1 MSDIQVVA
9 PIVSPA
15 TNPLVTASNDR
26 TAILGPGFNAL
37 FYKECLRF
45 WKVAFQ
51 TVVAPVVTTL
61 LYLLIFSHVLNEHVK
76 VYDGK
81 VAYTAF
87 LVPGLIMMS
96 VLQNSFANSSSSM
109 IQSKMMRSLIFVL
122 LPPITS
128 LEIFCAYV
136 FGAMVR
142 GLCVGF
148 GVWLVTL
155 PFVPFNA
162 LLPDHPFWV
171 IAFAIG
177 GSAIM
182 GILGLIAGIW
192 SEKFDHLAVFQNF
205 IIMPLT
211 FLSGVFYSIHSLP
224 AFWQTISHFN
234 PFFYMI
240 DGFRHG
246 FFGVSDVS
254 PWVSLGVVAT
264 FVALLAGVAMKM
276 LASGYKLRQ

>member
-1 MSDIQVVA
+1 MSDVA
-9 PIVSPA
+9 TRLTSSVTQPQSVTNHSPFA
-15 TNPLVTASNDR
+15 
-26 TAILGPGFNAL
+26 LGPGFRAL
-37 FYKECLRF
+37 FVKECMRF
-45 WKVAFQ
+45 WKVGFQ
-51 TVVAPVVTTL
+51 TVVAPIVTTL
-61 LYLLIFSHVLNEHVK
+61 LYLLIFSHVLSEHVK
-76 VYDGK
+76 VFDGK

-87 LVPGLIMMS
+87 LVPGLVMMS
-96 VLQNSFANSSSSM
+96 VLQNAFANSSSSL
-109 IQSKMMRSLIFVL
+109 IQSKMMRNLIFIL

-136 FGAMVR
+136 FGSMVR

-162 LLPDHPFWV
+162 LVPDHPVWV
-171 IAFAIG
+171 LAFAAG

-211 FLSGVFYSIHSLP
+211 FLSGVFYSIRSLP
-224 AFWQTISHFN
+224 AFWQTLSHVN

-240 DGFRHG
+240 DGFRYG

-254 PWVSLGVVAT
+254 PWTSMAVVLTA
-264 FVALLAGVAMKM
+264 AILLAAIAMRM
-276 LASGYKLRQ
+276 LVTGYKLRQ

>member
-1 MSDIQVVA
+1 MSDAMSKV
-9 PIVSPA
+9 PVSTTA
-15 TNPLVTASNDR
+15 TGRNSGPL
-26 TAILGPGFNAL
+26 LGSGFRAL

-81 VAYTAF
+81 VIYTAF

-96 VLQNSFANSSSSM
+96 VLQNAFANSSSSL
-109 IQSKMMRSLIFVL
+109 IQSKMMRSVIFIL

-142 GLCVGF
+142 GLCVGV

-162 LLPDHPFWV
+162 LLPDHPWWV
-171 IAFAIG
+171 MAFAVG

-205 IIMPLT
+205 IIMPFT

-224 AFWQTISHFN
+224 AFWQSLSHAN

-240 DGFRHG
+240 DGFRYG

-254 PWVSLGVVAT
+254 PVTSLSVVMF
-264 FVALLAGVAMKM
+264 FVVLLSAIAMKM